1 MKPAGFSLV
10 LFACMLAALGC
21 APSPPPAVAPGRD
34 FQYYMDFGTS
44 RMRDG
49 DYGQAAAAFGR
60 AVEINPRSARAL
72 NFLGIC
78 QLHEKDYQSA
88 RGQFEK
94 AAAEDPSF
102 AQAFGNL
109 GSLDFIERKFSEA
122 RKLFEKAIQLDPRLA
137 SAYYSLGSMLLL
149 QGHSED
155 GLKYL
160 SKGFELAP
168 DYLEKHAA
176 STVNFSMDEFKSSEY
191 FFSLARLYAMV
202 GKPEKT
208 LEYLEKAEEAGFREW
223 ERMASEKDFD
233 NVRADPRIRDFL
245 RSKSLSD

>member
-1 MKPAGFSLV
+1 MKPKGFSLI
-10 LFACMLAALGC
+10 LLAYLLAALGC
-21 APSPPPAVAPGRD
+21 APSPPPAEAPGRD
-34 FQYYMDFGTS
+34 FQYYMDIGTS

-49 DYGQAAAAFGR
+49 DYGQAIGAFKR
-60 AVEINPRSARAL
+60 AVEINPRAARAL
-72 NFLGIC
+72 NLLGIC

-88 RGQFEK
+88 RVQFEK

-109 GSLDFIERKFSEA
+109 GSLDFIERKFDEA

-137 SAYYSLGSMLLL
+137 SAYYSLGSMLLI

-160 SKGFELAP
+160 FKGFELAP

-176 STVNFSMDEFKSSEY
+176 STLGFSMDEFKSSEY
-191 FFSLARLYAMV
+191 YFSLARFYAAA

-208 LEYLEKAEEAGFREW
+208 LEYLEKAGDAGFREW
-223 ERMASEKDFD
+223 ARIAGEKDFD
-233 NVRADPRIRDFL
+233 NVRGDPRILDFL
-245 RSKSLSD
+245 RSKGLSD